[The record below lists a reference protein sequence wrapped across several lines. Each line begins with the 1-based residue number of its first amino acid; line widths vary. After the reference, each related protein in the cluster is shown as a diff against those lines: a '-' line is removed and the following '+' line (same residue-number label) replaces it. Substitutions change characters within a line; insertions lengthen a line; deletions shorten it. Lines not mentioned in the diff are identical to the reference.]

1 MRIRCEYGV
10 PASYRLMLIVLAT
23 FWSYSKR
30 RGSFEERLHVLIDCE
45 MPARLEL

>member
-1 MRIRCEYGV
+1 MRIRCKYAV
-10 PASYRLMLIVLAT
+10 SASYGLMLIVLAT

-30 RGSFEERLHVLIDCE
+30 RGNFEERLRVQIDCE